1 MSAPR
6 VHLLTTGGT
15 IAGKVQPTGEVA
27 PGLEGDE
34 LLARVP
40 AAGSVARLSVER
52 AFTAASA
59 FIGFAEMLTL
69 ARRIDAVLRAGTADG
84 VVVTHGTGALE
95 QTAYFLDV
103 TLGLDQAVVVTGA
116 MRHPT
121 LPGDDGPAN
130 LLDAIRVAASP
141 LSRGLGV
148 LVVMNGTIHAAR
160 DVAKV
165 HASRVDAFQSPE
177 FGPLGAIDEDR
188 VYYARRPYRRL
199 RAVLPAAMTARV
211 ERIPFGADAS
221 DLFLRTAVE
230 AGVEG
235 LVLEQGRLT
244 PRQLDL
250 VTQALDRGTTVVM
263 CTPHGWG
270 RLHLDTYRHR
280 GGESHLLELGVI
292 FAGTPALKAR
302 VKLAVLL
309 SAGLRREEIRDLFHA
324 EWA

>member
-1 MSAPR
+1 VRPR
-6 VHLLTTGGT
+6 VHVLTTGGT
-15 IAGKVQPTGEVA
+15 IAGKPQPTGEVA

-40 AAGSVARLSVER
+40 GAAAIAHLSVER
-52 AFTAASA
+52 VFTVASA
-59 FIGFAEMLTL
+59 FIGFGDMLTL
-69 ARRIDAVLRAGTADG
+69 ARRILAMLGSDAADG

-103 TLGLDQAVVVTGA
+103 TLGLESPVVVTGA
-116 MRHPT
+116 MRNPT
-121 LPGDDGPAN
+121 LPGDDGPVN

-141 LSRGLGV
+141 ASRGLGV

-177 FGPLGAIDEDR
+177 FGPLGAIDEDH
-188 VYYARRPYRRL
+188 VFYARRPYRRL
-199 RAVLPAAMTARV
+199 PAVMPTAMTARV

-230 AGVEG
+230 AGVDG

-244 PRQLDL
+244 PAQLDL
-250 VTQALDRGTTVVM
+250 VARALDRGTTVVM
-263 CTPHGWG
+263 CNPHGWG
-270 RLHLDTYRHR
+270 RLHRNTYRHR
-280 GGESHLLELGVI
+280 GGESHLLEMGVI

-302 VKLAVLL
+302 VKLTVLL
-309 SAGLRREEIRDLFHA
+309 SAGRSREEIRDLFHA
-324 EWA
+324 EWT